1 MVLLTEL
8 IDLFSA
14 PLPNNEED
22 PPFCVPNLRLDQ
34 FSDYPPTM
42 LIFCTTEFSES
53 ILAGSSRY
61 WNEETMC
68 CLDIETQ
75 SNTIISTIVTEPL
88 ERLDTLIDMENTQYM
103 IQKNAII
110 FLNCLENDFEGII
123 LLLSFE
129 LLQPALRALIDM
141 YCEFVKHLRDHG
153 KLVIL
158 PILLPIANTA
168 GKRILRRRINC
179 RILERLSYLNVE
191 YHVKNYDIF
200 VQPAARPIN
209 DVANNVTTTS
219 IPLEV
224 LSHKLLCLRD
234 VAIQF

>member
-1 MVLLTEL
+1 
-8 IDLFSA
+8 
-14 PLPNNEED
+14 
-22 PPFCVPNLRLDQ
+22 
-34 FSDYPPTM
+34 
-42 LIFCTTEFSES
+42 
-53 ILAGSSRY
+53 
-61 WNEETMC
+61 
-68 CLDIETQ
+68 
-75 SNTIISTIVTEPL
+75 
-88 ERLDTLIDMENTQYM
+88 
-103 IQKNAII
+103 
-110 FLNCLENDFEGII
+110 
-123 LLLSFE
+123 
-129 LLQPALRALIDM
+129 M